1 MDVTIARTAR
11 CCCGQLVVEAQ
22 GEPRLNILC
31 HCSDCRRRSG
41 SAFGWSAY
49 FRDGDVE
56 LRGKSAEYQPAA
68 AVAGGRRFCPDCGST
83 LWWKDGRVPGHIG
96 TPGGALEPPLDAPER
111 SNQDS
116 DRCAWVGLPSS
127 CIRQ

>member
-1 MDVTIARTAR
+1 MGEEPRRTAR
-11 CCCGQLVVEAQ
+11 CCCGQLRVETR

-31 HCSDCRRRSG
+31 HCADCRRRTG

-56 LRGKSAEYQPAA
+56 LHGTAAEYRPDGAN
-68 AVAGGRRFCPDCGST
+68 AGTRRFCPDCGST
-83 LWWKDGRVPGHIG
+83 MFWKDRRVPRHIG
-96 TPGGALEPPLDAPER
+96 TPGGSLEPPVGDPAA

-116 DRCAWVGLPSS
+116 ERCAWLALPST
-127 CIRQ
+127 CAPQ